1 MSLSPQQLQE
11 LLETSKRIR
20 KPTLSVVPSTG
31 AVAAVPFPQST
42 TPPASS
48 AVATAQPAA
57 AASIQPSAPEPPP
70 SVVPPAPPP
79 EPSSGL
85 EDFSSFSGLAK
96 KQPSLPRGAKN
107 VKCHTIERDPDSGK
121 ISKVHTYD
129 YEEEP
134 ESGDQISRQREE

>member
-11 LLETSKRIR
+11 LLETSKRLK
-20 KPTLSVVPSTG
+20 KPALSVVPSTG

-48 AVATAQPAA
+48 AVASAPAQAP
-57 AASIQPSAPEPPP
+57 PSAPEPPP

-121 ISKVHTYD
+121 ISKVYTYD